1 MRKKPLVD
9 NTVRGRLEDV
19 AGRVFGWS
27 ELRPE
32 QLAAMEAIMS
42 ERDVLAVLP
51 TGAGKSAIYQVP
63 AVLKEGVTVVI
74 SPLISLQRDQIDH
87 LADADAP
94 RAVAINSRQSAG
106 ETDRNWQAV
115 EHRQV
120 EYVFLS
126 PEQLAKEE
134 TLSRLGAVDVSL
146 IVVDEAHCVSAWGHD
161 FRPDYL
167 RLGDVIERL
176 GRPVVAALT
185 ATASPMVR
193 REIVERLRLRDALV
207 IASGF
212 DRENLRLEVERH
224 TSDEDKRDAV
234 LSCVVALDKPVL
246 LYTSTRAD
254 TQRYADELE
263 RRGLAVAAYHAGL
276 RAGERDRVH
285 RQFIDDEIDV
295 VAATSAFGMGID
307 KPNVRT
313 VIHASV
319 PDSVDSYYQQIGRA
333 GRDGEVACA
342 RLFYRPED
350 LSLGRFFSTHHPDE
364 ALLSAVYRALGNK
377 PKRLKDL
384 RAELGIRGRRLT
396 TAVNLLEQARAVT
409 AGRKGFRVGSEDVAT
424 AVGRAVEIADSSER
438 VDRSRVE
445 MMRGY
450 AETRNCRRQN
460 LLGYFGE
467 ELAQPCGNCDR
478 CTEQPEAEVDAGSSP
493 VPIDTPVEHA
503 QWGAGVV
510 MGGDRD
516 TLTVLFDRYGYR
528 TLSLSVIRENQV
540 LSRRH
545 DP

>member
-1 MRKKPLVD
+1 MSEGQIRAQ
-9 NTVRGRLEDV
+9 LEQI
-19 AGRVFGWS
+19 AQRTFGWS
-27 ELRPE
+27 ELHPE
-32 QLAAMEAIMS
+32 QLAAMEAIMAH
-42 ERDVLAVLP
+42 RDVLAVMS
-51 TGAGKSAIYQVP
+51 TGSGKSAIYQVP
-63 AVLKEGVTVVI
+63 AVLTDGLTVVI

-87 LADADAP
+87 LADVDAP

-115 EHRQV
+115 EHREV

-126 PEQLAKEE
+126 PEQLAKDE
-134 TLSRLGAVDVSL
+134 TVSRLAAADVSF

-193 REIVERLRLRDALV
+193 REIVEQLRLRDPLV

-224 TSDEDKRDAV
+224 TSDDDKRDAV
-234 LSCVVALDKPVL
+234 LSCVAALDKPVL

-254 TQRYADELE
+254 AQRYADELGH
-263 RRGLAVAAYHAGL
+263 RGLAVAAYHAGL

-313 VIHASV
+313 VVHASV

-364 ALLSAVYRALGNK
+364 TLLRRVYQALAAGG

-384 RAELGIRGRRLT
+384 RADLDIRGRRLT
-396 TAVNLLEQARAVT
+396 TAVNLLEQARAVRS
-409 AGRKGFRVGSEDVAT
+409 GRKGFRAGNEDVAT
-424 AVGRAVEIADSSER
+424 AVGRAVEIAESSER

-467 ELAQPCGNCDR
+467 ELSQPCGNCDR
-478 CTEQPEAEVDAGSSP
+478 CSEQPDAAADAGSSP

-540 LSRRH
+540 LKLPDDR
-545 DP
+545 